1 MSVGSDIAQTADG
14 GQSVAPQKF
23 GDAAGQGV
31 AGAQEHPFCFWYKGD
46 DQDADEGFRSRK
58 GEEEVCV
65 IPFGVRIWDADV
77 WPGVGVFWARS
88 WRADAGF
95 VERKVLVIKKRRM
108 HRFLCGIKTR
118 SECLQVEYHFEGI
131 VIAVATFVL
140 IGLFHPIVIKTEY
153 YFGTK
158 CWPVFAIL
166 GVVALLG
173 SVWTDVVVVS
183 AILGVL
189 GCTLWWSILELFE
202 QKKRVEKG
210 WYPKREKG

>member
-1 MSVGSDIAQTADG
+1 M
-14 GQSVAPQKF
+14 
-23 GDAAGQGV
+23 
-31 AGAQEHPFCFWYKGD
+31 
-46 DQDADEGFRSRK
+46 
-58 GEEEVCV
+58 
-65 IPFGVRIWDADV
+65 
-77 WPGVGVFWARS
+77 
-88 WRADAGF
+88 
-95 VERKVLVIKKRRM
+95 
-108 HRFLCGIKTR
+108 
-118 SECLQVEYHFEGI
+118 
-131 VIAVATFVL
+131 ATFVL